1 MAYLARNIRPAFA
14 RNARFTVQVEPY
26 SLEAGRVGE
35 PVFKPVVMSRHRS
48 PAAARRALVKLITGS
63 DNGAREYLRAIGP
76 GVALAYV
83 ARSTAAPFEAYSVH
97 ALRLLED

>member
-1 MAYLARNIRPAFA
+1 MMQARNIRPAAA
-14 RNARFTVQVEPY
+14 RNARFTVQIEPY
-26 SLEAGRVGE
+26 SLLPGEVGK

-63 DNGAREYLRAIGP
+63 DNGAKEYLRAIGP

-83 ARSTAAPFEAYSVH
+83 ARSTAAPFQAYSAH

>member
-1 MAYLARNIRPAFA
+1 MMQSRNIRPAAA
-14 RNARFTVQVEPY
+14 RNARFTVQIEPY
-26 SLEAGRVGE
+26 SLAPGEVGK
-35 PVFKPVVMSRHRS
+35 PVYKPVVMSRHRS

-63 DNGAREYLRAIGP
+63 DNGAKEYLRAIGP

-83 ARSTAAPFEAYSVH
+83 ARSTAAPFEAYSAH

>member
-1 MAYLARNIRPAFA
+1 MMQSRNIRPAAA
-14 RNARFTVQVEPY
+14 RNARFTVQIEPY
-26 SLEAGRVGE
+26 SLAPGEAGK

-63 DNGAREYLRAIGP
+63 DNGAKEYLRAIGP

-83 ARSTAAPFEAYSVH
+83 ARSTAAPFEAYSAH